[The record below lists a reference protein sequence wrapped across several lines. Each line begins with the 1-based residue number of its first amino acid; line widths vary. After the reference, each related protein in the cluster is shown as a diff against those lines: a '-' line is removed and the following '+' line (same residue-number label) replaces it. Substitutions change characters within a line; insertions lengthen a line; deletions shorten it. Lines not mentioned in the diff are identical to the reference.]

1 MFPRPNISI
10 LKSPEILS
18 HRVGSISNRT
28 ILLVIIVILTIAF
41 PILIQNLIA
50 SNSKLEAKINHL
62 TEIVRNLENE
72 LSNIPA
78 GPIGPPGKKG
88 DTGAAGTIGP
98 KGVPGPIG
106 PVGEKGNSGEAGPI
120 GPKGDT
126 GPVGL
131 PGKLGPVGPPGEKGD
146 TGVAGPI
153 GPKGEPGPIGPKGET
168 GAPGPALPQHCNN
181 YEILKEA
188 SRNRNHGQGQN
199 YDDSLESNVWYR
211 MMAPAGTKIPEKYV
225 HWKCGSYR
233 SGWMNGQHP
242 TEIGAEVQRK
252 VCFNYHCHWSNMIK
266 VTNCGEYYV
275 YKFPERSLGMIRAS
289 KVGARYCAE

>member
-10 LKSPEILS
+10 LKTPEIPESLS
-18 HRVGSISNRT
+18 HRVGSISNKT
-28 ILLVIIVILTIAF
+28 ISLVIIVILTIAF
-41 PILIQNLIA
+41 PILIKNLD
-50 SNSKLEAKINHL
+50 SKLDNL
-62 TEIVRNLENE
+62 REIVRTQSIAIKTLENE

-78 GPIGPPGKKG
+78 GPIGPKG
-88 DTGAAGTIGP
+88 E
-98 KGVPGPIG
+98 PGPIG
-106 PVGEKGNSGEAGPI
+106 PAGEKGNSGEAGPI

-225 HWKCGSYR
+225 HLGKCGSYR

-252 VCFNYHCHWSNMIK
+252 VCFNYHCHLSNMIK

-275 YKFPERSLGMIRAS
+275 YKFPQLSLGIF
-289 KVGARYCAE
+289 ARYCAE

>member
-10 LKSPEILS
+10 LKSPEIPESLS
-18 HRVGSISNRT
+18 HRVGSISNKT
-28 ILLVIIVILTIAF
+28 ISLVIIVILTIAF
-41 PILIQNLIA
+41 PILIKNLD
-50 SNSKLEAKINHL
+50 SKLDNL
-62 TEIVRNLENE
+62 REIVRTQSIAIKTLENE

-78 GPIGPPGKKG
+78 GPIGPKG
-88 DTGAAGTIGP
+88 E
-98 KGVPGPIG
+98 PGPIG
-106 PVGEKGNSGEAGPI
+106 PAGEKGNSGEAGPI

-131 PGKLGPVGPPGEKGD
+131 PGRLGPVGPPGKKGD

-225 HWKCGSYR
+225 HLGKCGSYR

-252 VCFNYHCHWSNMIK
+252 VCFNYHCHLSNMIK

>member
-10 LKSPEILS
+10 LKTPEIPESLS
-18 HRVGSISNRT
+18 HRVGSISNKT
-28 ILLVIIVILTIAF
+28 ISLVIIVILTIAF
-41 PILIQNLIA
+41 PILIKNLD
-50 SNSKLEAKINHL
+50 SKLDNL
-62 TEIVRNLENE
+62 REIVRTQSIAIKTLENE

-78 GPIGPPGKKG
+78 GPIGPKG
-88 DTGAAGTIGP
+88 E
-98 KGVPGPIG
+98 PGPIG
-106 PVGEKGNSGEAGPI
+106 PAGEKGNSGEAGPI

-188 SRNRNHGQGQN
+188 SRNRNHGEGNN
-199 YDDSLESNVWYR
+199 YDDSLKSNVWYR
-211 MMAPAGTKIPEKYV
+211 MMAPAGTKIPEKLVRKHTKYAYSFA
-225 HWKCGSYR
+225 C
-233 SGWMNGQHP
+233 SGWMNGTHP
-242 TEIGAEVQRK
+242 EAIGLEV
-252 VCFNYHCHWSNMIK
+252 
-266 VTNCGEYYV
+266 E
-275 YKFPERSLGMIRAS
+275 
-289 KVGARYCAE
+289 

>member
-10 LKSPEILS
+10 LKTPEIPESLS
-18 HRVGSISNRT
+18 HRVGSISNKT
-28 ILLVIIVILTIAF
+28 ISLVIIVILTIAF
-41 PILIQNLIA
+41 PILIKNLD
-50 SNSKLEAKINHL
+50 SKLDNL
-62 TEIVRNLENE
+62 REIVRTQSIAIKTLENE
-72 LSNIPA
+72 LSNIPT
-78 GPIGPPGKKG
+78 GPIGPKG
-88 DTGAAGTIGP
+88 E
-98 KGVPGPIG
+98 PGPIG
-106 PVGEKGNSGEAGPI
+106 PAGEKGNSGEAGPI

-225 HWKCGSYR
+225 HLGSCGSYR

-252 VCFNYHCHWSNMIK
+252 VCFNYHCYWSNMIK

>member
-10 LKSPEILS
+10 LKTPEIPESLS
-18 HRVGSISNRT
+18 HRVGSISNKT
-28 ILLVIIVILTIAF
+28 ISLVIIVILTIAF
-41 PILIQNLIA
+41 PILIKNLD
-50 SNSKLEAKINHL
+50 SKLDNL
-62 TEIVRNLENE
+62 REIVRTQSIAIKTLENE

-78 GPIGPPGKKG
+78 GPIGPKG
-88 DTGAAGTIGP
+88 E
-98 KGVPGPIG
+98 PGPIG

-188 SRNRNHGQGQN
+188 SRNRNHGEGNN

-225 HWKCGSYR
+225 HWKCGSHR

-266 VTNCGEYYV
+266 VTNCGEY
-275 YKFPERSLGMIRAS
+275 
-289 KVGARYCAE
+289 

>member
-10 LKSPEILS
+10 LKTPEIPESLS
-18 HRVGSISNRT
+18 HRVGSISNKT
-28 ILLVIIVILTIAF
+28 ISLVIIVILTIAF
-41 PILIQNLIA
+41 PILIKNLD
-50 SNSKLEAKINHL
+50 SKLDNL
-62 TEIVRNLENE
+62 REIVRTQSIAIKTLENE

-78 GPIGPPGKKG
+78 GPIGPKG
-88 DTGAAGTIGP
+88 E
-98 KGVPGPIG
+98 PGPIG
-106 PVGEKGNSGEAGPI
+106 PAGEKGNSGEAGPI

-153 GPKGEPGPIGPKGET
+153 GPKGEPGPIGPKGDT
-168 GAPGPALPQHCNN
+168 GPPGPAGKKVNYSTFALPQHCNN

-188 SRNRNHGQGQN
+188 SRNRNHGEGKNHDIFFQR
-199 YDDSLESNVWYR
+199 NVWYR
-211 MMAPAGTKIPEKYV
+211 MMAPAGTKIPEKFV
-225 HWKCGSYR
+225 SWGKCGSYR
-233 SGWMNGQHP
+233 SGWMNGEHP
-242 TEIGAEVQRK
+242 TKIGAEVERK
-252 VCFNYHCHWSNMIK
+252 VCFDKICYWSNMIK

>member
-10 LKSPEILS
+10 LKTPEIPESLS
-18 HRVGSISNRT
+18 HRVGSISNKT
-28 ILLVIIVILTIAF
+28 ISLVIIVILTIAF
-41 PILIQNLIA
+41 PILIKNLD
-50 SNSKLEAKINHL
+50 SKLDNL
-62 TEIVRNLENE
+62 REIVRTQSIAIKTLENE
-72 LSNIPA
+72 LSNIP
-78 GPIGPPGKKG
+78 
-88 DTGAAGTIGP
+88 
-98 KGVPGPIG
+98 
-106 PVGEKGNSGEAGPI
+106 
-120 GPKGDT
+120 
-126 GPVGL
+126 
-131 PGKLGPVGPPGEKGD
+131 
-146 TGVAGPI
+146 AGPI

-225 HWKCGSYR
+225 HLGKCGSYR